1 METST
6 GSQWKTSRE
15 VLIFSQTWHGCESPY
30 IGWCMEYGMTKICG
44 LSWGM
49 LCWSFFVVVVVVVV
63 VVLFIPVTTIH
74 CHEHMGSQRSQ
85 DLLP

>member
-15 VLIFSQTWHGCESPY
+15 VLIFSQTWHGCENPY
-30 IGWCMEYGMTKICG
+30 IGWCIEYGMTKICG

-49 LCWSFFVVVVVVVV
+49 LRSSFFFV